1 MDYYAVLGVR
11 RDASSHEIKAA
22 YRRHAMKCHPDRVHA
37 AGKGATRGAQ
47 DAAAARFR
55 AIAEAYEVLGN
66 EARRRA
72 YNSRRHAWRQRA
84 GHGGTWDS
92 WQRQHSY
99 AEWDAGRTDGGRN
112 SSGGSSGS
120 DSYWNQQQQQQQ
132 RWQQQHY
139 RHGQQRWQQQEAGG
153 GAWGRAWWRWGR
165 GGWVAAVSR
174 GMGPADLAFHAAI
187 GSLIVGGLVL
197 GGTAGDYL
205 WASANRGKS
214 FEEAM
219 ARIGTTRAAPPVANA
234 DSADAQDIGWGSS
247 PS

>member
-22 YRRHAMKCHPDRVHA
+22 YRRQAMKCHPDRVHA

-72 YNSRRHAWRQRA
+72 YNSRQHAWRQRA

-92 WQRQHSY
+92 WRRQHSH
-99 AEWDAGRTDGGRN
+99 AEWDAGRTD
-112 SSGGSSGS
+112 
-120 DSYWNQQQQQQQ
+120 
-132 RWQQQHY
+132 
-139 RHGQQRWQQQEAGG
+139 
-153 GAWGRAWWRWGR
+153 

-197 GGTAGDYL
+197 GGSAGDYL

-234 DSADAQDIGWGSS
+234 DNADAQDTGWGTS

>member
-22 YRRHAMKCHPDRVHA
+22 YRRQAMKCHPDRVHA
-37 AGKGATRGAQ
+37 AAKGATRGAQ

-72 YNSRRHAWRQRA
+72 YNSRRHAGRQRA

-92 WQRQHSY
+92 WRRQHSH
-99 AEWDAGRTDGGRN
+99 AEWDAGRTDVIP
-112 SSGGSSGS
+112 SCL
-120 DSYWNQQQQQQQ
+120 Y
-132 RWQQQHY
+132 H
-139 RHGQQRWQQQEAGG
+139 HPPTHVCLCA
-153 GAWGRAWWRWGR
+153 
-165 GGWVAAVSR
+165 
-174 GMGPADLAFHAAI
+174 PC
-187 GSLIVGGLVL
+187 SLIVGGLVL

-219 ARIGTTRAAPPVANA
+219 ARMGTRRPAPPVANA
-234 DSADAQDIGWGSS
+234 DSADDAQDTGWGTS
-247 PS
+247 PP